1 MRDEAFL
8 ALSLA
13 LGALALPAQALVID
27 DFHDGPSTLE
37 VPLMTPDAGGWLQST
52 TAASV
57 PGGERSLGLKAVAG
71 STALTWIASTTARH
85 LDAFRLDTQRLY
97 VSWGYGQNAP
107 MNLDLSGQT
116 ALRLDLGWGGVQP
129 LAGPWDASG
138 LVVTVYATTSTG
150 AGLNPNGSA
159 LSTVLHFGQLDLP
172 LASFSTNSSTG
183 LPVNWAD
190 VDGLLFVVSE
200 AGVPANMA
208 AGFGLNSVS
217 AVPEPASW
225 APLAC
230 GLLGLLGL
238 ARRRPV
244 PRR

>member
-1 MRDEAFL
+1 MRNEAFL
-8 ALSLA
+8 ALSLM

-27 DFHDGPSTLE
+27 DFHDGQSMLE
-37 VPLMTPDAGGWLQST
+37 VPLMTPDAGGWLHAS

-57 PGGERSLGLKAVAG
+57 PGGERSLGLQAVAG

-97 VSWGYGQNAP
+97 VSWGYGQNTP

-159 LSTVLHFGQLDLP
+159 MSTVLYVGQLDLP
-172 LASFSTNSSTG
+172 FASFSTNASTG
-183 LPVNWAD
+183 LPVDWAD

-200 AGVPANMA
+200 AGVPATM

-225 APLAC
+225 ALLAC
-230 GLLGLLGL
+230 GLLGL
-238 ARRRPV
+238 ARRRTV